1 MKRFR
6 RTLLPTFASLLL
18 ASTTGCW
25 TKQAQWE
32 QSSDADRLTRKQG
45 ETEAEALYRAG
56 VRCMDDFER
65 PDCALEYFEKL
76 VARNPNE
83 PALVSDAL
91 FRLHGLYIDEGR
103 DEEATLLL
111 RKYWDAGNE
120 KGSSKNLH
128 YPARWLPTDFS
139 VMYTVDHSKYRK
151 SRLSEILSADARDT
165 IFTCDEVR
173 RKELEERAE
182 ARRKK
187 KREERRARLEAE
199 GKELPP
205 EDDRESR
212 YESQATADTSGDD
225 ADGAQAVYEDGR
237 CALARA
243 LGTIDTSEWTRT
255 TSAINVRDD
264 NRSAAIYSISRIE
277 KRIAGAV
284 AAGDLIPLEDG
295 TWQLPG
301 LTHAKDQRVRVAIVD
316 LDTVVLAGDEVMD
329 EFLAHKAANEVTLAP
344 ALQQLTK
351 RVPDEVTFFTVM
363 APIALKAGMSQAG
376 ALAAFLP
383 EPEGMMMAAV
393 AYDYVGLF
401 VRMPTSDP
409 VKAAALVSIV
419 KWGLERAESEAEQS
433 PEDSAAASALSDMD
447 VAQSPDGSAL
457 LMSTVLPPEAI
468 ESMLME

>member
-1 MKRFR
+1 MKRLR
-6 RTLLPTFASLLL
+6 KTLVPLLASLLSVNS
-18 ASTTGCW
+18 AGCW
-25 TKQAQWE
+25 SKQAQWE
-32 QSSDADRLTRKQG
+32 KSSDADRLTRKQG
-45 ETEAEALYRAG
+45 ESEAEALYRAG

-83 PALVSDAL
+83 PQLVSDAL
-91 FRLHGLYIDEGR
+91 FRLHGLYLREGR

-111 RKYWDAGNE
+111 RKYWDAGNK

-139 VMYTVDHSKYRK
+139 VMYTVDHAKYRD
-151 SRLSEILSADARDT
+151 SRLSQILSQDARDT
-165 IFTCDEVR
+165 IFSCDEAR
-173 RKELEERAE
+173 RAELEEQAK
-182 ARRKK
+182 ARREK
-187 KREERRARLEAE
+187 KREERRAQLAAE
-199 GKELPP
+199 GKELPA
-205 EDDRESR
+205 EDGRYPSR
-212 YESQATADTSGDD
+212 ATADDSGDD
-225 ADGAQAVYEDGR
+225 GNRAQAVYEDGR

-243 LGTIDTSEWTRT
+243 LGTIDTSQWTRS

-264 NRSAAIYSISRIE
+264 DRSAAIYSISRIE

-284 AAGDLIPLEDG
+284 DAGDLIPLEDG
-295 TWQLPG
+295 SWQLPG

-329 EFLAHKAANEVTLAP
+329 EILAHKAANEVTLAP
-344 ALQQLTK
+344 ALQQLTQ

-409 VKAAALVSIV
+409 VKAAALVSLI

-433 PEDSAAASALSDMD
+433 PQDSAAASALSDMD